1 MVPAIPEVETDVPG
15 TGTLPTR
22 GGGVETSG
30 AADNALVLE
39 VLLIGVVLVSSGGK
53 RRRVNSSI
61 TQLIQYSWRE
71 GCGSTGAALDIVAD
85 WSVLTTEVEPWLAG
99 VGCTAAE
106 LHTWIS
112 FGRFTPSSYC
122 NFPGRKIA

>member
-1 MVPAIPEVETDVPG
+1 MDTDSPENDTCGAYVPSTMVPAIPEVATDVPG

-22 GGGVETSG
+22 GGGVKTSG
-30 AADNALVLE
+30 AADNALGLE

-71 GCGSTGAALDIVAD
+71 GCGSTA
-85 WSVLTTEVEPWLAG
+85 WSCA
-99 VGCTAAE
+99 
-106 LHTWIS
+106 
-112 FGRFTPSSYC
+112 
-122 NFPGRKIA
+122 